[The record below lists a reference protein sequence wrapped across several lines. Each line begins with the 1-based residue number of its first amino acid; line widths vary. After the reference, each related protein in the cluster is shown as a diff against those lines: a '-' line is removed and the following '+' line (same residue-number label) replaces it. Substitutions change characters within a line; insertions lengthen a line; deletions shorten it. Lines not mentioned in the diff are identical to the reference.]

1 MEIVKST
8 NITLEEFQAHADLH
22 CVPKTQHADV
32 IGRYKNIYAWHLR
45 FPRRYVNPIGY
56 TYSPGQ
62 VRIELHEQQH
72 ICTRLAAELRQVRT
86 AQHGRGDLKKADDM
100 QRSSRKA
107 EAEVGCPKEIAGS
120 AQVPVQPPQVETSAQ
135 QSGNRQQAR
144 LAAERRATAEVQ
156 RGIGDMEHVRSMQAS
171 AASRKDIFG
180 EAAASKLRENLK
192 RKRALSGT
200 PITTPSHAA
209 QTQDSAT
216 PAAVLVPSVT
226 PTTRNVV
233 FADALV
239 LTHHRRQILKDSHLL
254 PHLIVARPMPVSRTL
269 HRFLQHR
276 FRYNVD
282 IHSLEVGG
290 DGDCLFHSVAAGLEH
305 LLLEST
311 AASRHVLRHVPLTVF
326 SSGKLAV
333 VQHLRNMCAEQIDK
347 WSWEE
352 LLNYYVRAS
361 MDQELGEWRDLWN
374 PTALLREYNLDIL
387 IGCDTVRAVSDNPN
401 GDVGD
406 IFIIIDKS
414 DARVGGNTSQQLQTP
429 IAQGRAFLMALRVEL
444 QNVFRTL
451 GNTHWGDSTD
461 ARLLTDALDVGFF
474 LFADQLQG
482 NSTQCLVAFDLSRT
496 DFPLFLALWWNNHTH
511 FRSLEIET
519 SSNTSFRSCWSR
531 GQAPQI
537 LLDDYHSVNRANTR

>member
-1 MEIVKST
+1 MQSDENASTTLATCTMPQSALIVHAHWLNLILDGTKTWEIRGGNTTKRERIALATTKPYVLLGDVEIVKST
-8 NITLEEFQAHADLH
+8 NISHEEFQAHVDLH
-22 CVPKTQHADV
+22 CVPKKQHADV
-32 IGRYKNIYAWHLR
+32 IGRYKQIYAWHVR
-45 FPRRYVNPIGY
+45 FPRRYATPIGY
-56 TYSPGQ
+56 KYSPGQ
-62 VRIELHEQQH
+62 VKWIKLHEQQH
-72 ICTRLAAELRQVRT
+72 IFTRLAA
-86 AQHGRGDLKKADDM
+86 DLA
-100 QRSSRKA
+100 S
-107 EAEVGCPKEIAGS
+107 
-120 AQVPVQPPQVETSAQ
+120 SAQ

-171 AASRKDIFG
+171 ASSRKDIFG

-209 QTQDSAT
+209 QTQESAT

-226 PTTRNVV
+226 PTTRSVV

-276 FRYNVD
+276 FQNNVD
-282 IHSLEVGG
+282 IRSSEVGG

-326 SSGKLAV
+326 SSDRLAV
-333 VQHLRNMCAEQIDK
+333 VQHLRNMCAEQIDT

-352 LLNYYVRAS
+352 LLNYYVRAC

-374 PTALLREYNLDIL
+374 PTALLREYNLEIL

-451 GNTHWGDSTD
+451 GNTHWGDYTD
-461 ARLLTDALDVGFF
+461 AR
-474 LFADQLQG
+474 
-482 NSTQCLVAFDLSRT
+482 
-496 DFPLFLALWWNNHTH
+496 
-511 FRSLEIET
+511 
-519 SSNTSFRSCWSR
+519 
-531 GQAPQI
+531 
-537 LLDDYHSVNRANTR
+537 